1 MGKQPRHG
9 RCTDG
14 IVQPD
19 DEEIVAE
26 LYPSLRRLAAV
37 VRPIEVDADDLVQD
51 AIVRTLAIRP
61 LRDCDIPGAYLG
73 TAIVRAASN
82 QRRRL
87 GRQRRAYLRVPRDSG
102 ARRAAEYP
110 SDLDDL
116 RRLHPRDRA
125 LLYLAVVEGQPYREI
140 ARVLECSE
148 EAARARAARA
158 LHRLR
163 VELREEAWDA

>member
-1 MGKQPRHG
+1 MRE
-9 RCTDG
+9 RSST
-14 IVQPD
+14 D
-19 DEEIVAE
+19 DEVFAR

-37 VRPIEVDADDLVQD
+37 VRPIEVDADDLVQE
-51 AIVRTLAIRP
+51 AIIRTLAIRP
-61 LRDCDIPGAYLG
+61 LRDCDNPGAYLR

-110 SDLDDL
+110 SDLDDR

-125 LLYLAVVEGQPYREI
+125 LLYLAVV
-140 ARVLECSE
+140 
-148 EAARARAARA
+148 
-158 LHRLR
+158 
-163 VELREEAWDA
+163 

>member
-1 MGKQPRHG
+1 MGKQPKHG

-14 IVQPD
+14 IAQPD

-37 VRPIEVDADDLVQD
+37 VRPIEVDADDLVQE

-61 LRDCDIPGAYLG
+61 LRDCDNPGAYLR

-87 GRQRRAYLRVPRDSG
+87 GRQRRAYLRVPPG
-102 ARRAAEYP
+102 ARGAAEYP

-125 LLYLAVVEGQPYREI
+125 LLYLAIVEGQPYREI